1 MRSPQ
6 SASGSVVV
14 CGTTTAG
21 QGRHVAV
28 RFLKPVAEAGGK
40 GVHFSNAGLR
50 AHAAVWMEKIAPWLE
65 EQTPRP

>member
-1 MRSPQ
+1 MRF
-6 SASGSVVV
+6 ATVSVGERGGVRHYDRR
-14 CGTTTAG
+14 AG
-21 QGRHVAV
+21 APRGRAV
-28 RFLKPVAEAGGK
+28 SEARSRGRGK